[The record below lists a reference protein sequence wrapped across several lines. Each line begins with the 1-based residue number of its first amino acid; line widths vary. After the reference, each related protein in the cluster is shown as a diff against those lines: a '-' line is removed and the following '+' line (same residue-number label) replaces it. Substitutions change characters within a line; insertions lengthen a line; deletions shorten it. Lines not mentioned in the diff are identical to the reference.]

1 MVQRRVRRIVW
12 ILLAF
17 VSVGISVLS
26 GFGVILGHDTV
37 GRILFAVAWGAV
49 AVAWLGR
56 YFAS

>member
-1 MVQRRVRRIVW
+1 MAQRRARRIVW
-12 ILLAF
+12 ILLAI

-37 GRILFAVAWGAV
+37 GRILFAVAWAAV